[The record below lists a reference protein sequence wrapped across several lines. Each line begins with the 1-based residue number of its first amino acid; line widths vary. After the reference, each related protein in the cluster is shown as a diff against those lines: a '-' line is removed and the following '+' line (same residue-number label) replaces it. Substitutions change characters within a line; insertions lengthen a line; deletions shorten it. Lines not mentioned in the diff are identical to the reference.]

1 MITGEF
7 DLIRSIRELLATRQR
22 VPSALSGIGDDCA
35 IYRISEGRYGL
46 FSADMSI
53 EGVHFSFSWCRYYDA
68 GYRSMA
74 ANISDIHS
82 TGGKPVHALVSLGI
96 PIYTNADQVLEAYN
110 GMIDCANKHGI
121 VISGGDTVS
130 SEKMIIGISIY
141 GETAAPVTRS
151 GARPGDYIYLTG
163 STGMSL
169 LGYEILSTGNRVTAY
184 PESAAK
190 HLRPEP
196 FDAIDELRSLY
207 SPTAMIDIS
216 DGLLA
221 DLNHICEESGCGF
234 ELYPENIP
242 VPQEVAS
249 YCGRTSTDPLKYLLH
264 SGEEYQMIFTSHQ
277 KIDGQSASYIGKV
290 IPDGKYIIINDV
302 RTEAGIKGYD
312 HFNMKG

>member
-1 MITGEF
+1 
-7 DLIRSIRELLATRQR
+7 
-22 VPSALSGIGDDCA
+22 
-35 IYRISEGRYGL
+35 
-46 FSADMSI
+46 
-53 EGVHFSFSWCRYYDA
+53 
-68 GYRSMA
+68 
-74 ANISDIHS
+74 
-82 TGGKPVHALVSLGI
+82 
-96 PIYTNADQVLEAYN
+96 
-110 GMIDCANKHGI
+110 
-121 VISGGDTVS
+121 
-130 SEKMIIGISIY
+130 
-141 GETAAPVTRS
+141 
-151 GARPGDYIYLTG
+151 
-163 STGMSL
+163 
-169 LGYEILSTGNRVTAY
+169 
-184 PESAAK
+184 
-190 HLRPEP
+190 
-196 FDAIDELRSLY
+196 
-207 SPTAMIDIS
+207 MIDIS